1 MQEIYLLL
9 GSNLGNSLDYL
20 KNAAQLI
27 DEQIGSIIKPS
38 SYYQTAAWGKSN
50 QPDFINQA
58 ISLKSSTPAVKLLNA
73 IWSIEDNL
81 DRKREERW
89 GARTIDIDI
98 IFYGSQIINLPELII
113 PHKLLHE
120 RRFVLMPL
128 NEIAP
133 QFIHPVIGK
142 TINQLLLELTDD
154 LSVRKLEK
162 YN

>member
-9 GSNLGNSLDYL
+9 GSNLGDSLNYL
-20 KNAAQLI
+20 QKAFQLI
-27 DEQIGSIIKPS
+27 NTQIGPIEKYS
-38 SYYQTAAWGKSN
+38 SYYQTSAWGKSD

-58 ISLKSSTPAVKLLNA
+58 ISLKSSMPAMKLLNA

-89 GARTIDIDI
+89 GARTMDIDI
-98 IFYGSQIINLPELII
+98 IFYGSEIINLPELII

-133 QFIHPVIGK
+133 QFIHPALGK
-142 TINQLLLELTDD
+142 TVNQLLLELTDD

-162 YN
+162 HN